1 MTTQG
6 PLEEFRMSTAS
17 LATDFEAYSQWRG
30 DLSHRIG
37 DYRQWLNREDLND
50 SQRDLRLQQLVDRL
64 AEDKLHVA
72 FVAEFS
78 RGKSELIN
86 AIFLS
91 DLKQRLLPSTAGR
104 TTMCPTELLYDAGR
118 PPGIELL
125 PIETRSASATIAEY
139 KNYAEEWTRIGINP
153 TSADSVTQAMLEV
166 CRVKN
171 VSIEEATKY
180 GLYDPN
186 NSDLGN
192 APNDDG
198 TITIPAWR
206 HAIINFP
213 HPFLEKG
220 LVVYDTPGLNAIGV
234 EPELTFNL
242 LPNAHA
248 VLFVLAADTGV
259 TKSDIEVWRNH
270 IYARGK
276 NRGRLVALNKIDG
289 LWDELKTED
298 QIQAEIEAQVKSCA
312 DLLGVDSSQIYPV
325 SAQKGLLAKINGDTA
340 LLEKSRLALLEKALS
355 EELISS
361 KQAIVRDQTDA
372 ELSDL
377 LDSSESLLEA
387 RRRGIEEQLTELR
400 GLQGKNQDVVEH
412 IMLKISDDKETFE
425 RGLQQFQALRS
436 IFSQQSIKLFSQVG
450 MDVLRNEVR
459 AAREAMVESR
469 FTKGIRDAMSSFF
482 KNVDSHLEA
491 AIGQIEEIN
500 KMMDAMYQKLNR
512 EHGINL
518 VTIPPFSIL
527 RYRKEIQGLEGAYNQ
542 QFNTFYTFL
551 TTEQYTLT
559 SRFFETLASRV
570 VQVFEV
576 LNKDVESWL
585 KAVMSPMEGQ
595 VREHQ
600 MQLRRRLESVKRIH
614 KAADTLEDRIGELDQ
629 MHLDVSR
636 QIEELGK
643 LAQLIRGLLAEPAG
657 EAQALVKAA

>member
-1 MTTQG
+1 
-6 PLEEFRMSTAS
+6 MSTAS
-17 LATDFEAYSQWRG
+17 LATDFEAYSQWRE
-30 DLSHRIG
+30 DLSRRIA

-50 SQRDLRLQQLVDRL
+50 SQRDLRLQQLADRL

-118 PPGIELL
+118 PPRIELL
-125 PIETRSASATIAEY
+125 PIETRAASATIAEY
-139 KNYAEEWTRIGINP
+139 KNYPEEWNLIGIDP
-153 TSADSVTQAMLEV
+153 SSADNVTQAMLEV

-171 VSIEEATKY
+171 VSLDDAIKF
-180 GLYDPN
+180 GLFDPN
-186 NSDLGN
+186 DKQFGPSQNE
-192 APNDDG
+192 DG
-198 TITIPAWR
+198 TVTIPAWR

-289 LWDELKTED
+289 LWDELKSEA
-298 QIQAEIEAQVKSCA
+298 QINAEIDAQVKSCA
-312 DLLGVDSSQIYPV
+312 DQLGIDSSQIYPV

-340 LLEKSRLALLEKALS
+340 LLEKSRLTTLEKALS

-361 KQAIVRDQTDA
+361 KQSIVRDQSDA

-377 LDSSESLLEA
+377 LDSSDALLEA
-387 RRRGIEEQLTELR
+387 RRRGIDEQLTELK

-412 IMLKISDDKETFE
+412 IMLKISGDKDTFE

-436 IFSQQSIKLFSQVG
+436 IFSQQSIKLFSQIG
-450 MDVLRNEVR
+450 MDILRNEVR
-459 AAREAMVESR
+459 DAREAMVQSR

-482 KNVDSHLEA
+482 KHVDSHLDTA
-491 AIGQIEEIN
+491 NGQVEEIN

-518 VTIPPFSIL
+518 VAIPPFSIL
-527 RYRKEIQGLEGAYNQ
+527 RYRKEIQRLESAYDQ

-629 MHLDVSR
+629 MYLDVSR
-636 QIEELGK
+636 QIEEFGN
-643 LAQLIRGLLAEPAG
+643 LAQHIRGLLIEQSDEDQELA
-657 EAQALVKAA
+657 KAA

>member
-1 MTTQG
+1 
-6 PLEEFRMSTAS
+6 MSTAS
-17 LATDFEAYSQWRG
+17 LANDFEAYSQWRET
-30 DLSHRIG
+30 LSRRIA

-50 SQRDLRLQQLVDRL
+50 SQRDLRLQQVVDRL

-104 TTMCPTELLYDAGR
+104 TTMCPTELLYDASK
-118 PPGIELL
+118 PPRIELL
-125 PIETRSASATIAEY
+125 PIETRAASATIAEY
-139 KNYAEEWTRIGINP
+139 KNYAEEWTHISIDP
-153 TSADSVTQAMLEV
+153 TSAESVTQAMLEV
-166 CRVKN
+166 CKVKN
-171 VSIEEATKY
+171 VSIEDATKY

-186 NSDLGN
+186 DRDLGN
-192 APNDDG
+192 GLNDDG
-198 TITIPAWR
+198 KVTVPAWR

-289 LWDELKTED
+289 LWDELKSEA
-298 QIQAEIEAQVKSCA
+298 QINAEINTQVKSCA
-312 DLLGVDSSQIYPV
+312 DLLGVDSAQIYPV
-325 SAQKGLLAKINGDTA
+325 SAQKGLLAKINGDAA
-340 LLEKSRLALLEKALS
+340 LLEKSRLTNLEKALS

-361 KQAIVRDQTDA
+361 KQSIVRDQTDA

-377 LDSSESLLEA
+377 LDSSDALLEA
-387 RRRGIEEQLTELR
+387 RRRGIEEQLVELR

-412 IMLKISDDKETFE
+412 IMLKISDDKESFE

-436 IFSQQSIKLFSQVG
+436 VFSQQSIKLFSQIG
-450 MDVLRNEVR
+450 MDILRNEVR
-459 AAREAMVESR
+459 DAREAMVQSR
-469 FTKGIRDAMSSFF
+469 FTKGIRDAMSNFF
-482 KNVDSHLEA
+482 KHIDTHLESA
-491 AIGQIEEIN
+491 YTQVEEIN

-518 VTIPPFSIL
+518 VAIPPFSIL
-527 RYRKEIQGLEGAYNQ
+527 RYRKEIQRLEGAYDQ

-629 MHLDVSR
+629 MHIEVAR
-636 QIEELGK
+636 QIEELRN
-643 LAQLIRGLLAEPAG
+643 LSARLRDLLEEQTDAAALLAA
-657 EAQALVKAA
+657 

>member
-1 MTTQG
+1 
-6 PLEEFRMSTAS
+6 MSTAS
-17 LATDFEAYSQWRG
+17 LVSDFEAYSQWRSE
-30 DLSHRIG
+30 LSRRIG
-37 DYRQWLNREDLND
+37 EYRQWLGREDLTD
-50 SQRDLRLQQLVDRL
+50 SQRDLRLQQLIDRL

-104 TTMCPTELLYDAGR
+104 TTMCPTELLYDPAK
-118 PPGIELL
+118 PAMIELL
-125 PIETRSASATIAEY
+125 PIETRASNATISEY
-139 KNYAEEWTRIGINP
+139 KGYAEEWVRVEMD
-153 TSADSVTQAMLEV
+153 TSSPDSVAKAMQEV
-166 CRVKN
+166 CRVKT
-171 VSIEEATKY
+171 VPVEEATRY
-180 GLYDPN
+180 GLYNPDDPE
-186 NSDLGN
+186 SSLGI
-192 APNDDG
+192 NDNG
-198 TITIPAWR
+198 GVSIPAWR

-248 VLFVLAADTGV
+248 VLFVLSADTGV
-259 TKSDIEVWRNH
+259 TKSDIDVWRSH
-270 IYARGK
+270 IYSRGK

-289 LWDELKTED
+289 LWDDLKTEA
-298 QIQAEIEAQVKSCA
+298 QIESEIDGQVHSCA
-312 DLLGVDSSQIYPV
+312 ELLGVRPEQIFPV
-325 SAQKGLLAKINGDTA
+325 SAQKGLLAKINGDEA
-340 LLEKSRLALLEKALS
+340 LLRRSRLAALEQALS

-361 KQAIVRDQTDA
+361 KQAIVRDQTEA
-372 ELSDL
+372 ELGDL
-377 LDSSESLLEA
+377 LDNSKALLEA
-387 RRRGIEEQLTELR
+387 RRRGVEEQLQELR

-412 IMLKISDDKETFE
+412 IMAKIGADKESFE

-436 IFSQQSIKLFSQVG
+436 IYSQQSIKLFALIG

-459 AAREAMVESR
+459 AAREAMVSSR
-469 FTKGIRDAMSSFF
+469 FTKGISQAMSGFF
-482 KNVDSHLEA
+482 KRIDAQLQDAEA
-491 AIGQIEEIN
+491 QIEEIN
-500 KMMDAMYQKLNR
+500 RMMEAMYHKLNK

-518 VTIPPFSIL
+518 IAIPPFSML
-527 RYRKEIQGLEGAYNQ
+527 RYRKEMQRLEESYDQ
-542 QFNTFYTFL
+542 HFNTFYTFL

-559 SRFFETLASRV
+559 TRFFETLASRV
-570 VQVFEV
+570 VQVYEI

-614 KAADTLEDRIGELDQ
+614 KAADTLQDRIGELEQ
-629 MHLDVSR
+629 MHAEVSR
-636 QIEELGK
+636 QIDELNRIAGAIHAA
-643 LAQLIRGLLAEPAG
+643 LAADTNPLDERI
-657 EAQALVKAA
+657 AA